1 MKHLTLLYPE
11 NSRPGEPYK
20 SRSITSRRFTIRPR
34 LIAVAALVLGSL
46 PAALHAQA
54 PKSAPDLVVFVN
66 GEQLTGTLEKA
77 DGKSITFKSL
87 MAGEIT
93 VPWSNIKTLHS
104 SQTFAVLKP
113 KQQLTRKDALTAAP
127 EGALSAE
134 TAGKKTEVSVTSP
147 AATTRLPLADVDQV
161 IPTADFTKA
170 LRPLRWDQGW
180 AGTASA
186 GVSLVRSTQDSTT
199 FNGAI
204 ALTRALPTV
213 SWLPARSRTS
223 LGYTQSYG
231 TTSQAGEPTVETN
244 IFHAGIEQD
253 EYFSPKLFVLIDGA
267 FDHNFSS
274 NLNLQQDYGAGIGY
288 NILKNGRQQ
297 LDAKVDL
304 HYEKQ
309 SFFDP
314 TMTDNII
321 GSTFSENYLRNLPK
335 KIVFTEFA
343 SYTPAW
349 NDTSAYSAHINGSL
363 GFPVYK
369 GLGFSLAAIDDYL
382 NDAPVGSK
390 RNSAQFNMNLT
401 YTIKPK

>member
-1 MKHLTLLYPE
+1 L
-11 NSRPGEPYK
+11 
-20 SRSITSRRFTIRPR
+20 RS
-34 LIAVAALVLGSL
+34 
-46 PAALHAQA
+46 QA
-54 PKSAPDLVVFVN
+54 PKPAPDLLVFVN

-93 VPWSNIKTLHS
+93 VPWSNIRTLHS

-113 KQQLTRKDALTAAP
+113 KQQLTRKNALTAAP
-127 EGALSAE
+127 EGAISAE
-134 TAGKKTEVSVTSP
+134 TTDKKTEVSVTSP
-147 AATTRLPLADVDQV
+147 TATTKLPLSEVDQL

-170 LRPLRWDQGW
+170 LQPIRFDQGW
-180 AGTASA
+180 AGTAS
-186 GVSLVRSTQDSTT
+186 GGISLVRSTQNSTT

-213 SWLPARSRTS
+213 GWLPPRSRTS

-231 TTSQAGEPTVETN
+231 TTSQVGEPTVETN

-253 EYFSPKLFVLIDGA
+253 EYFSPKLFVLVDGA

-274 NLNLQQDYGAGIGY
+274 NLDLQQAYGAGIGY
-288 NILKNGRQQ
+288 NVLKTAKQQ
-297 LDAKVDL
+297 LDVKVDV

-314 TMTDNII
+314 TTTDNII
-321 GSTFSENYLRNLPK
+321 GSTFSEAYLRNLPK
-335 KIVFTEFA
+335 KIVFTEFG
-343 SYTPAW
+343 SFTPAW

-369 GLGFSLAAIDDYL
+369 GLGFGIAAIDDYL
-382 NDAPVGSK
+382 NDAPVGSNK
-390 RNSAQFNMNLT
+390 NSSQFNLNLT